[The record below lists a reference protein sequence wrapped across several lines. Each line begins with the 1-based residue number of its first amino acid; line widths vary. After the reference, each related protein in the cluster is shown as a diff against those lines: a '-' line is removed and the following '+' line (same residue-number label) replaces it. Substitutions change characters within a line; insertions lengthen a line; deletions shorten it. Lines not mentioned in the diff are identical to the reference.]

1 MRSDPTESGAL
12 ENNRVLLEDD
22 HKAVFALGGHI
33 CIDRVFGYGLRTNE
47 GLQRVTAQRATR

>member
-1 MRSDPTESGAL
+1 M
-12 ENNRVLLEDD
+12 LLEDD